1 MTMTLHSRLS
11 ALGILT
17 ILSGCASNTQPTPKL
32 HHALLTKPNSQAVA
46 SVIERL
52 MHIKNVTLADD
63 IFIHTSTFTLKN
75 TNRSDITANQQLNF
89 PDQFE
94 LMINNNRCY
103 IRHLD
108 SKATAEIK
116 GVTCTINLAN

>member
-1 MTMTLHSRLS
+1 MTMTLHARLS

-32 HHALLTKPNSQAVA
+32 HHALLTAPNSQAV
-46 SVIERL
+46 SRVIERL
-52 MHIKNVTLADD
+52 MHIKNIKLADD
-63 IFIHTSTFTLKN
+63 VFMHSSTFTLKN
-75 TNRSDITANQQLNF
+75 TNRSDITANQQRNF

-108 SKATAEIK
+108 SKATAEINS
-116 GVTCTINLAN
+116 VTCSINPSN

>member
-17 ILSGCASNTQPTPKL
+17 ILSGCASNTQPTTKL
-32 HHALLTKPNSQAVA
+32 HHALLTAPNSQAV
-46 SVIERL
+46 SRVIERL
-52 MHIKNVTLADD
+52 MHIKNIKLADD
-63 IFIHTSTFTLKN
+63 VFMHSSTLTLKN
-75 TNRSDITANQQLNF
+75 TNRSDITANQQRNF

-108 SKATAEIK
+108 SKATAEINS
-116 GVTCTINLAN
+116 VTCSINPSN

>member
-32 HHALLTKPNSQAVA
+32 HHALLTAPNSQAV
-46 SVIERL
+46 SRVIERL
-52 MHIKNVTLADD
+52 MHIKNIKLADD
-63 IFIHTSTFTLKN
+63 VFMHSSTFTLKN
-75 TNRSDITANQQLNF
+75 TNRSDITANQQRNF

-108 SKATAEIK
+108 SKATAEINS
-116 GVTCTINLAN
+116 VTCSINPSN

>member
-11 ALGILT
+11 ALGIFT

-32 HHALLTKPNSQAVA
+32 HHALLTAPNSQAA
-46 SVIERL
+46 SRVIERL
-52 MHIKNVTLADD
+52 MHIKNIKLADD
-63 IFIHTSTFTLKN
+63 VFMHSSTFTLKN
-75 TNRSDITANQQLNF
+75 TNRSDITANQQRNF

-108 SKATAEIK
+108 SKATAEINS
-116 GVTCTINLAN
+116 VTCSINPSN

>member
-32 HHALLTKPNSQAVA
+32 HHALLTAPNSQAV
-46 SVIERL
+46 SRVIERL
-52 MHIKNVTLADD
+52 MHIKNIKLADD
-63 IFIHTSTFTLKN
+63 VFMHSSTFTLKN
-75 TNRSDITANQQLNF
+75 TNRSDITANQQRNF

-108 SKATAEIK
+108 SKATAEINS
-116 GVTCTINLAN
+116 VTCSINPAN